1 MSFNGSFAS
10 VSIVIQQ
17 FFTCFNV
24 SGSYQ
29 YEMRHAINVMKLCL
43 TIATFAVINQSSQTI
58 SFFCSINTGRTRTH
72 HAQTILKDKK
82 QKCKLDKELG
92 IHTRLG
98 KKREG
103 KSCLSNGFGRT
114 EI

>member
-10 VSIVIQQ
+10 VSIVVQQ

-29 YEMRHAINVMKLCL
+29 YEMRHTVNVMKLCL

-58 SFFCSINTGRTRTH
+58 RFFCSINTGRTRTECRIAAY
-72 HAQTILKDKK
+72 HAVTFVDKK
-82 QKCKLDKELG
+82 QSENLMKNQES
-92 IHTRLG
+92 T
-98 KKREG
+98 EG
-103 KSCLSNGFGRT
+103 LKNEGNPEHYRIL
-114 EI
+114 I